1 MTVRKKVADE
11 VRMVLENGVRNNHR
25 SFIMILGTN
34 VNERVPVIC
43 EMLRKSLQESTP
55 RKILWCYKDS
65 LQVSSHKGARSQ
77 KFKQMKEK
85 GLLDEEV
92 ANQLER
98 FHSENKPRYCKYKDT
113 ASILGNTYGVLILQD
128 FKALT
133 PNILARTIE
142 TVSGGGTIIM
152 LLEKMSEIEQ
162 VYNMTMSYHEKGEM
176 SERRFNRRFVHS
188 LPKIGN
194 FIAIDS
200 EFNVLKKIVD
210 KPIIENFESSDAELK
225 KVKERVAQTEFVG
238 PIVERVMTI
247 DQARTVLHL
256 IDVLGKFELNKVVG
270 ITASRGRGKSA
281 ALGLSLAYAV
291 AKGYSNIFVTSPA
304 PSNVATLFQFI
315 LKGFDAMKWNEEMD
329 YEVIS
334 NNNKEIIRINVR
346 KTHRQ
351 TICYI
356 PPQDCEKLGQCEILA
371 IDEAAA
377 IPLPIVRKL
386 MGPYTVLLS
395 STVNGYEGTG
405 RALSLKLLNEF
416 RRNRDDRFSEIE
428 MSAPI
433 RYAANDP
440 IEKWLTQLL
449 CLNAEP
455 GKPDSL
461 PAPDKCTLVGINRN
475 MLFGGSPLC
484 ETILN
489 SLVGLSVASHYK
501 NEPDDL
507 LLMSDAANH
516 RLFALLPPLENQEK
530 AIKNIICYV
539 QVAIEGNI
547 SAKDTD
553 DATNRGRSPDGDL
566 IPWTLKRQFND
577 PEMTQR
583 TGLRIVRIAV
593 HPDMQGKGY
602 GTAAI
607 KQLITFY
614 STPCEPEGKDVN
626 AGPVFAWLNKDLTHE
641 TINWFGVSFG
651 LTHSLFN
658 FWKKLGFRPVYI
670 SQKTNSATGEHSA
683 IVLRAGDEEDMPRI
697 DHYCSEFRMRFGR
710 LLGFQFRD
718 FPPTLCDSVYT
729 SVFNKDSQKSDVSCA
744 ADFSKEDVKRLR
756 MYSKQQIEFSVI
768 EDLVPRMCDFYFE
781 KTPKITGLSRVM
793 ETVLLVIGYQ
803 HHDVNVCADRLG
815 LGINQVFAAV
825 QQISKLFAEYLE
837 GSGEIVQPAR
847 VKEAMHDKE

>member
-1 MTVRKKVADE
+1 MTVRKRVADE
-11 VRMVLENGVRNNHR
+11 VRMVLENGIKNNHR

-34 VNERVPVIC
+34 VAERVPTIC
-43 EMLRKSLQESTP
+43 EMLKILRESTP
-55 RKILWCYKDS
+55 PKILWCYKDS
-65 LQVSSHKGARSQ
+65 LQVSSHKGARSK
-77 KFKQMKEK
+77 KFKEMKEK

-92 ANQLER
+92 ANQLDR
-98 FHSENKPRYCKYKDT
+98 FLNENKPRYCKYKDT

-128 FKALT
+128 FKDIT
-133 PNILARTIE
+133 PNILARTVE
-142 TVSGGGTIIM
+142 TVSGGGTILM

-162 VYNMTMSYHEKGEM
+162 VKNMTMSYHEGLES

-200 EFNVLKKIVD
+200 EFNVLRKIVD
-210 KPIIENFESSDAELK
+210 KPIIEHFDSSDAELK
-225 KVKERVAQTEFVG
+225 RVKERVADTEFVG
-238 PIVERVMTI
+238 PIVDKVMTI
-247 DQARTVLHL
+247 DQAQTVLHV
-256 IDVLGKFELNKVVG
+256 INVISKFELNKVVG

-281 ALGLSLAYAV
+281 ALGLALAFAV

-304 PSNVATLFQFI
+304 PSNVATLFAFI
-315 LKGFDAMKWNEEMD
+315 LKGFDALKFNEEID

-334 NNNKEIIRINVR
+334 NNQKEIIRINVH

-356 PPQDCEKLGQCEILA
+356 PPQDYDKLGQCEILA

-377 IPLPIVRKL
+377 IPLPIVKKL

-405 RALSLKLLNEF
+405 RALSLKLLSEF

-455 GKPDSL
+455 AKPDSL
-461 PAPDKCTLVGINRN
+461 PAPDKCTLAGINRN

-507 LLMSDAANH
+507 ILMSDAPNH
-516 RLFALLPPLENQEK
+516 RLFALLPPLDNQEK

-539 QVAIEGNI
+539 QVAIEGKI
-547 SAKDTD
+547 GEMEGD
-553 DATNRGRSPDGDL
+553 DATNRGKRPDGNL
-566 IPWTLKRQFND
+566 IPWTLRRKFCDR
-577 PEMTQR
+577 EITMK

-602 GTAAI
+602 GSAAI
-607 KQLITFY
+607 KQLISFY
-614 STPCEPEGKDVN
+614 NTPCDPEAKDVDK
-626 AGPVFAWLNKDLTHE
+626 GPVFAWLNNNLKHE
-641 TINWFGVSFG
+641 DINWFGVSFG
-651 LTHSLFN
+651 LTQSLFN
-658 FWKKLGFRPVYI
+658 FWRKLGFRPVYI
-670 SQKTNSATGEHSA
+670 AQPTNSATGEHSA
-683 IVLRAGDEEDMPRI
+683 IVLRSATDEDNAWI
-697 DHYCSEFRMRFGR
+697 DHYCNEWRMRFGR
-710 LLGFQFRD
+710 LLGFEFRD
-718 FPPTLCDSVYT
+718 FPPMLCDSVYN
-729 SVFNKDSQKSDVSCA
+729 SIAMPDAVRKQVRCA
-744 ADFSKEDVKRLR
+744 DDFFEEDVKRLR
-756 MYSKQQIEFSVI
+756 LYSKQQIEFSVI
-768 EDLVPRMCDFYFE
+768 EDLVPRMCAFYFE
-781 KTPKITGLSRVM
+781 KMPKITGLSRVM
-793 ETVLLVIGYQ
+793 ETVLLVIGFQ
-803 HHDVNVCADRLG
+803 HHGVTECADRLG
-815 LGINQVFAAV
+815 LGVNQVYAAI
-825 QQISKLFAEYLE
+825 QQVSKLFADYLE

-847 VKEAMHDKE
+847 VKESMHE